1 MIEKF
6 TVMRTRRWG
15 NAHTEVSTAA
25 VLMRNKASLADA
37 IILANEMIERE
48 RPGTNDEIEYEVLHA
63 QENGEIILA
72 HHAIKNGPRSI

>member
-48 RPGTNDEIEYEVLHA
+48 RPGTNDEIE
-63 QENGEIILA
+63 
-72 HHAIKNGPRSI
+72 